1 MITQIYSLSD
11 PELAVKVA
19 EAGADYIGVNP
30 TDKNSGKTKEAA
42 IAESIAVFNAIDGK
56 ATKVALSIDCTFEE
70 QVEIIEKV
78 KPDILHIC
86 GQDDDA
92 TPELVAKLKA
102 IDPKL
107 RIEQAIAMSGPEAIE
122 KAVKFSEFCDLLI
135 LDSVVPNVIGVGA
148 AGITHDWSWDKE
160 ICERAKCPVIVAG
173 GLGVHNVED
182 CVRATLPW
190 GVDSLTKTN
199 VEGTPHKDVEKVR
212 EFCRIAKEVGKE
224 VNR

>member
-11 PELAVKVA
+11 PALAVEVA
-19 EAGADYIGVNP
+19 KAGADYIGVNP
-30 TDKNSGKTKEAA
+30 TAKNNGKTKEKAMA
-42 IAESIAVFNAIDGK
+42 DSIAVFNAIDGL

-86 GQDDDA
+86 GNDDDA
-92 TPELVAKLKA
+92 TPELVKKLKEV
-102 IDPKL
+102 DPKL
-107 RIEQAIAMSGPEAIE
+107 RIEQAVAMSGPEAIE
-122 KAVKFSEFCDLLI
+122 KAIYFSEFCDLLI

-160 ICERAKCPVIVAG
+160 ICEKAKCPVIVAG

-182 CVRATLPW
+182 CIRATLPF

-199 VEGTPHKDVEKVR
+199 VPGTEIKDVELVR
-212 EFCRIAKEVGKE
+212 GFCSIAKKVGE
-224 VNR
+224 ELGL